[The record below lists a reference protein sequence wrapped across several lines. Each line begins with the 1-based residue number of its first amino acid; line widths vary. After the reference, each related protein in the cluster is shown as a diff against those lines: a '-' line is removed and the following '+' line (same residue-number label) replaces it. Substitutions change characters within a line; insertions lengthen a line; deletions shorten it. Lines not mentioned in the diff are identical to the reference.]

1 LTGVTAIAAT
11 ERVIART
18 LCSAIVETGLDGK
31 AVVVTGASG
40 GIGAA
45 CARAFA
51 AEGARVAIHYH
62 RGRDRAETLAREL
75 GDAPI
80 LNADLTVERDVDHLF
95 DAAREALGRVDI
107 CAAVAGVWP
116 QQDTAVWEL
125 SLDRWRAT
133 LDANLTAS
141 FLTARG
147 FLRGV
152 AEQGHGSLVLVG
164 STAGIFGE
172 AGHADYA
179 AAKSAIAYGLLLSLK
194 NEVVRLAPN
203 ARVNV
208 VCPGWTY
215 SPMTRGEIDEEVL
228 ARVTATMALRKVAR
242 AEDVARAVVF
252 LASDELSGHVTG
264 EIITVAGGMEGRLIH
279 QAGPPPGPA

>member
-1 LTGVTAIAAT
+1 MESGLRGK
-11 ERVIART
+11 RV
-18 LCSAIVETGLDGK
+18 L
-31 AVVVTGASG
+31 VTGGSG
-40 GIGAA
+40 GIGSA

-51 AEGARVAIHYH
+51 AEGAEVIVHYH
-62 RGRDRAETLAREL
+62 RGRDRAEGLAEEL
-75 GDAPI
+75 GGA
-80 LNADLTVERDVDHLF
+80 LVAGADLTDEAEVDELFGAIGPIDV
-95 DAAREALGRVDI
+95 

-116 QQDTAVWEL
+116 REDMPVWEL
-125 SLDRWRAT
+125 RLERWRET

-152 AEQGHGSLVLVG
+152 AARGHGSLVLVG

-179 AAKSAIAYGLLLSLK
+179 AAKSAVVYGLMLSLK
-194 NEVVRLAPN
+194 NEVVRVAPR
-203 ARVNV
+203 ARVNA

-215 SPMTRGEIDEEVL
+215 SPMTRGEVDDEVL
-228 ARVTATMALRKVAR
+228 DRVTATMALRKIAQPD
-242 AEDVARAVVF
+242 DVARQVVV

-264 EIITVAGGMEGRLIH
+264 QVIVVAGGMEGRLLH
-279 QAGPPPGPA
+279 PW